1 LDPNKLSRRD
11 WLILAAIFILA
22 LLVRIWGITSPPL
35 NQDEA
40 MYAYDAYSLG
50 LTGKDSWGVTLPVRP
65 ECFGEYC
72 YPLLDYAAIP
82 SVMIFGPTEL
92 GIRLP
97 VAILNALIPLIVALA
112 ALKITRNR
120 PAAFGAGILAALS
133 PTLVLISRIGWY
145 ASLPQVFTAAALM
158 FGALSAFRLRNVAIT
173 GLLAALGYY
182 AYPTAGLFAATVILP
197 IILLR
202 AFQERKLLHAGFF
215 VLCFVAFSA
224 PLIYFSL
231 SNPSLDSF
239 HREQVV
245 ITNPDSYYNPGHEQ
259 WFPGI
264 LVRHYLS
271 YLDPSYLANP
281 YKEYFDFGLSQSP
294 FGPFLATFLSLPLA
308 LLVALFFFAA
318 ASMLDPKR
326 VGNVNPGHAA
336 VALWL
341 ALGMLSSVLMFPA
354 AQSYRTNVWFP
365 AFFVAAAMGFD
376 FVCRHSRKI
385 AYALLALAL
394 AIEVLSLPAM
404 QQSFE
409 CAGLFSAGAGWEK
422 AAKLDLGSS
431 QTWILP
437 YHPVHI
443 YSFVYQKQD
452 PGKVQSV
459 LSSINRSRPS
469 WFALD
474 SLGEMQY
481 CSTTD
486 CQPTGDYIVSSS
498 PVAGATQTI
507 YWCGRPALYV
517 ARNSR

>member
-1 LDPNKLSRRD
+1 MEPIRLTKQD
-11 WLILAAIFILA
+11 WLILAAIFLLA
-22 LLVRIWGITSPPL
+22 LFVRLWAIGSPPL

-82 SVMIFGPTEL
+82 SVMLFGPTEL

-97 VAILNALIPLIVALA
+97 VAILNCLIPLIIALA
-112 ALKITRNR
+112 ALVITRNR
-120 PAAFGAGILAALS
+120 PAAFGAGFLAALS

-145 ASLPQVFTAAALM
+145 ASLPQVFTTAALL
-158 FGALSAFRLRNVAIT
+158 FAALSVFRLRNVAMT

-182 AYPTAGLFAATVILP
+182 AYPTAGLFTAAVIFP

-202 AFQERKLLHAGFF
+202 GLQERKLVYAGFF
-215 VLCFVAFSA
+215 VLCFAAFSA

-231 SNPSLDSF
+231 TNPSLDSF
-239 HREQVV
+239 HQQQVV
-245 ITNPDSYYNPGHEQ
+245 ITNPDSYYNTGHEQ
-259 WFPGI
+259 WFPDI

-271 YLDPSYLANP
+271 YFDPSYLANP
-281 YKEYFDFGLSQSP
+281 YKEYFNFELSASP

-308 LLVALFFFAA
+308 LLVVASLFAV
-318 ASMLDPKR
+318 ASRLDLKR
-326 VGNVNPGHAA
+326 VGKINPGHAA
-336 VALWL
+336 VVLWL
-341 ALGMLSSVLMFPA
+341 LLGMLSSVLMFPA

-365 AFFVAAAMGFD
+365 AFFVAAAIGFG
-376 FVCRHSRKI
+376 FVYKHSRKI

-409 CAGLFSAGAGWEK
+409 CGSLFASGAGWKEV
-422 AAKLDLGSS
+422 AGLDLGS

-452 PGKVQSV
+452 PQKVQSV
-459 LSSINRSRPS
+459 LSSLNRSRPS
-469 WFALD
+469 WFFLD
-474 SLGEMQY
+474 SLGNMQY
-481 CSTTD
+481 CSTQD
-486 CQPTGDYIVSSS
+486 CQPTGDYIVSNS

-507 YWCGRPALYV
+507 YWCGQPALYI
-517 ARNSR
+517 ARNIR